1 MTGVGHSFGPHATSG
16 LSPSCAPKRKCANTY
31 GFMSSRPKSPKSTQC
46 PRNGLRIKSNIYSL
60 GCDHYAEAMAPPC
73 SVLLD
78 LDGTLIDSQPGI
90 LASCL
95 AALRTLGHEPNEIL
109 DIKRVIGPPLEDVMQ
124 FLLQPYGDDRIA
136 EAVLAFRQ
144 HYGESGLL
152 GSEPYPGIGNSL
164 REMQQGGLRLYL
176 ATSKREAFAR
186 RILEHLEL
194 SAYFDGIHGSVPGG
208 ELDHKPELLAHILSE
223 HNITPTRS
231 LMVGDRRYDIS
242 GAHAVGM
249 RGLGVLWGYGTRDE
263 LEGAGA
269 DQLVESTVDLAC
281 TVLAMVSG
289 KRPLT

>member
-1 MTGVGHSFGPHATSG
+1 
-16 LSPSCAPKRKCANTY
+16 
-31 GFMSSRPKSPKSTQC
+31 
-46 PRNGLRIKSNIYSL
+46 
-60 GCDHYAEAMAPPC
+60 MAPLC

-90 LASCL
+90 LASCR

-109 DIKRVIGPPLEDVMQ
+109 DLKRIIGPPLEDVMQ
-124 FLLQPYGDDRIA
+124 FLLRPYGDDRIA

-144 HYGESGLL
+144 HYGESGLF

-164 REMQQGGLRLYL
+164 REMRQEGLRLYL
-176 ATSKREAFAR
+176 ATSKRESFAR

-194 SAYFDGIHGSVPGG
+194 AAYFDGIHGSVPGG
-208 ELDHKPELLAHILSE
+208 ELDHKPELLAHILSK
-223 HNITPTRS
+223 HDLSPSHS

-263 LEGAGA
+263 LETAGA
-269 DQLVESTVDLAC
+269 DRLVDSPADLARA
-281 TVLAMVSG
+281 VLSMVNG
-289 KRPLT
+289 KQSARQ

>member
-1 MTGVGHSFGPHATSG
+1 
-16 LSPSCAPKRKCANTY
+16 
-31 GFMSSRPKSPKSTQC
+31 
-46 PRNGLRIKSNIYSL
+46 
-60 GCDHYAEAMAPPC
+60 MAPLC

-95 AALRTLGHEPNEIL
+95 AALHALGHEPNKIL
-109 DIKRVIGPPLEDVMQ
+109 DIKRVIGPPLEDAMQ

-152 GSEPYPGIGNSL
+152 GSEPYPGIGHSL
-164 REMQQGGLRLYL
+164 RAMQQAGLRLYL
-176 ATSKREAFAR
+176 ATSKREVFAR
-186 RILEHLEL
+186 RILAHLEL
-194 SAYFDGIHGSVPGG
+194 AAYFDGIHGSVPSG
-208 ELDHKPELLAHILSE
+208 ELDHKPELLADILSK
-223 HNITPTRS
+223 HGLSPSRS

-263 LEGAGA
+263 LETAGA
-269 DQLVESTVDLAC
+269 DQLVDSPADLAC
-281 TVLAMVSG
+281 TVLSMVDG
-289 KRPLT
+289 KQPPG